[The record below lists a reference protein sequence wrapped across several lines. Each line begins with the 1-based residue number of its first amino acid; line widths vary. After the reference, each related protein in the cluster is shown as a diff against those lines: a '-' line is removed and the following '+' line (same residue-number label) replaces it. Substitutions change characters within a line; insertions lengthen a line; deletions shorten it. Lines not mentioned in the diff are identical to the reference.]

1 MFKRLF
7 VLVAV
12 LSLLFCVGFSKMG
25 AGLYLGSPFGLYG
38 RYFLNSS
45 SFVDA
50 RISYSGSLAVAADY
64 LLYEPSLVK
73 FEKFVFP
80 LHYGAGATVGFFGSS
95 VLLGARLPAGLN
107 YAFMDG
113 KLDVALEA
121 ALDIRVIPSFNLG
134 ATGGVS
140 VVYYFDK

>member
-25 AGLYLGSPFGLYG
+25 AGLYLGNPFGLYG

-50 RISYSGSLAVAADY
+50 RISYSGSLALTADY

-80 LHYGAGATVGFFGSS
+80 LHYGAGATVGFSGSS
-95 VLLGARLPAGLN
+95 VLLGANFPVGLN

-121 ALDIRVIPSFNLG
+121 ALGITVVPYFNFG
-134 ATGGVS
+134 VNGGVS
-140 VVYYFDK
+140 VVYYFD

>member
-50 RISYSGSLAVAADY
+50 RISYNGSLAVAADY

-73 FEKFVFP
+73 YEKFVFP

-95 VLLGARLPAGLN
+95 ILLGARVPVGLN

>member
-25 AGLYLGSPFGLYG
+25 AGLYLGNPFGLYG

-95 VLLGARLPAGLN
+95 ILLGARVPVGLN

>member
-25 AGLYLGSPFGLYG
+25 AGLYLGNPFGLYG

-50 RISYSGSLAVAADY
+50 RISYSGSLALTADY

-80 LHYGAGATVGFFGSS
+80 LHYGAGATVGVFGSS
-95 VLLGARLPAGLN
+95 VLLGANFPVGLN

-121 ALDIRVIPSFNLG
+121 ALGITVVPYFNFG
-134 ATGGVS
+134 VNGGVS
-140 VVYYFDK
+140 VVYYFD

>member
-1 MFKRLF
+1 MSKKLF
-7 VLVAV
+7 ALVAI
-12 LSLLFCVGFSKMG
+12 LSLLFCVGFSKIG
-25 AGLYLGSPFGLYG
+25 AGVYLGSPFGLYG

-50 RISYSGSLAVAADY
+50 RISYNGSLAVAADY

-95 VLLGARLPAGLN
+95 VLLGARLPTGLN

-121 ALDIRVIPSFNLG
+121 ALDIRVIPSFNLE
-134 ATGGVS
+134 ANGGVS

>member
-25 AGLYLGSPFGLYG
+25 AGVYLGSPFGLYG

-95 VLLGARLPAGLN
+95 ILLGARVPVGLN

>member
-25 AGLYLGSPFGLYG
+25 AGLYLGNPFGLYG

-50 RISYSGSLAVAADY
+50 RISYSGSLALTADY

-80 LHYGAGATVGFFGSS
+80 LHYGAGATVGVFGSS
-95 VLLGARLPAGLN
+95 VLLGANFPVGLN

-121 ALDIRVIPSFNLG
+121 ALGITVVPYFNFG
-134 ATGGVS
+134 VTGGVS
-140 VVYYFDK
+140 VVYYFD

>member
-25 AGLYLGSPFGLYG
+25 AGLYLGNPFGLYG

-95 VLLGARLPAGLN
+95 ILLGARVPVGLN

-140 VVYYFDK
+140 VVYYFD

>member
-1 MFKRLF
+1 MSKKLF
-7 VLVAV
+7 ALVAI
-12 LSLLFCVGFSKMG
+12 LSLLFCVGFSKIG
-25 AGLYLGSPFGLYG
+25 AGVYLGSPFGLYG

-95 VLLGARLPAGLN
+95 ILLGARVPVGLN

-121 ALDIRVIPSFNLG
+121 ALDLTVVPYLNFGVS
-134 ATGGVS
+134 GGVS

>member
-1 MFKRLF
+1 MSKKLF
-7 VLVAV
+7 ALVAI
-12 LSLLFCVGFSKMG
+12 LSLLFCVGFSKIG
-25 AGLYLGSPFGLYG
+25 AGVYLGSPFGLYG

-50 RISYSGSLAVAADY
+50 RISYNGSLAVAADY

-73 FEKFVFP
+73 YEKFVFP

-113 KLDVALEA
+113 KLDVALEV

>member
-1 MFKRLF
+1 MSKKLF
-7 VLVAV
+7 ALVAI
-12 LSLLFCVGFSKMG
+12 LSLLFCVGFSKIG
-25 AGLYLGSPFGLYG
+25 AGVYLGSPFGLYG

-50 RISYSGSLAVAADY
+50 RISYNGSLAVAADY

-73 FEKFVFP
+73 YEKFVFP